1 MADSF
6 RVSVRVQPNARKN
19 GIVKFEN
26 DVLYVKLTAPPVEGK
41 ANEALIR
48 YLGDLLGIPKKN
60 VSIERG
66 FSGRNKTLSVA
77 GIEKERFKVLI
88 ETAAASVDR

>member
-1 MADSF
+1 MVDSF

-48 YLGDLLGIPKKN
+48 YLSHLLGIPKTN

-66 FSGRNKTLSVA
+66 FSGRNKILSVA
-77 GIEKERFKVLI
+77 GIERERFKVQI
-88 ETAAASVDR
+88 ETAAATVDR

>member
-19 GIVKFEN
+19 GVVKFEN

-48 YLGDLLGIPKKN
+48 HLSDLLGIPKTN
-60 VSIERG
+60 MSIERG
-66 FSGRNKTLSVA
+66 FSGRNKTLSIA
-77 GIEKERFKVLI
+77 GIGKERFAVLI
-88 ETAAASVDR
+88 DAAVLSAHR